1 MRPRVTAGLLALGLA
16 VFAIASSASIAA
28 HAEATTLNV
37 AKQYGL
43 GYLQLMLVEDG
54 KLIEKHAAQAG
65 LGDITVNWATFRSS
79 DVMNDAVI
87 SGTVDFVCLGPP
99 GLATIWAKTRGNID
113 VRGASGLNVMPLFLS
128 TRNPAINSIR
138 DFTERDRIAPPA
150 IKVAVQAII
159 LQMAAAQEWGDENF
173 ARLDPLTV
181 SMAHPDGMIALLS
194 GKSEIDAHFTSPPF
208 QCKELAAP
216 GIHRVLDSFAVL
228 GGPMSFNVVATTGK
242 FRKAN
247 PKLYD
252 AFLAALAE
260 ATQRINDD
268 MPGAAEVYRR
278 MTKDQTPA
286 EELVTMMK
294 QPGGA
299 FTLVPEGVAKIAAF
313 MARAGTIRTAPPSWK
328 DMFFDNVH
336 DQPGS

>member
-16 VFAIASSASIAA
+16 VFATVSSISASAD
-28 HAEATTLNV
+28 AEATTLNV

-43 GYLQLMLVEDG
+43 GYLQLMLMEDG

-65 LGDITVNWATFRSS
+65 LGDVAVNWATFRSS

-113 VRGASGLNVMPLFLS
+113 VRGASGLNAMPLFLN

-138 DFTERDRIAPPA
+138 DFTDKDRIALPA

-159 LQMAAAQEWGDENF
+159 LQMAAAKEWGDAEF
-173 ARLDPLTV
+173 AKLDPLTV

-194 GKSEIDAHFTSPPF
+194 GKGEIDAHFTSPPF
-208 QCKELAAP
+208 QYKELAAP
-216 GIHRVLDSFAVL
+216 GIHRVLDSFTVL
-228 GGPMSFNVVATTGK
+228 GGPMSFNVIATTEK
-242 FRKAN
+242 FRRAN

-260 ATQRINDD
+260 ATARINAD
-268 MPGAAEVYRR
+268 MPAAAEIYRR

-286 EELVTMMK
+286 DELVGMMK
-294 QPGGA
+294 QPGVA
-299 FTLVPEGVAKIAAF
+299 FTLIPEGIAKIAAF
-313 MARAGTIRTAPPSWK
+313 MAKAGTIKTAAPSWK
-328 DMFFDNVH
+328 DMFFPNVH